1 MDLQST
7 LGTANQ
13 TLKNFAK
20 GMTDDMQMCIQNC
33 VQCAQVCEQMIQ
45 HCLSKGGMHSEPSH
59 IRLLQDCADICA
71 VSAKFMMRESKLHPK
86 TCGVCAEACLVCAED
101 CDRMSDDEMM
111 KMCADVCRRCAESC
125 QKMSSMH

>member
-13 TLKNFAK
+13 TFRTFFK

-33 VQCAQVCEQMIQ
+33 LQCSQVCEQMIQ
-45 HCLSKGGMHSEPSH
+45 HCLGKGGVHSEASH

-71 VSAKFMMRESKLHPK
+71 LSAKFMMRKSDLHTR
-86 TCGVCAEACLVCAED
+86 TCSVCAEVCLACA
-101 CDRMSDDEMM
+101 
-111 KMCADVCRRCAESC
+111 
-125 QKMSSMH
+125 